1 MDLNFTPEEEAFR
14 TEVRTFLADKLPA
27 KLADKVATGKHLER
41 ADMAQW
47 HAILNERGWLANHW
61 PREWGGPGWSAV
73 QKFIFENECALAHA
87 PRIVPFGVNMLGPVL
102 IKYGSEAQK
111 RRWLPRILDGADW
124 WCQGYSEPGAGS
136 DLASV
141 KTTAVRGTDAQGDH
155 YIVNGQKTWTTL
167 GQHAN
172 MIFCLVRTNREA
184 KKQEGISFLLIDM
197 KSPGVELRP
206 IITLDG
212 EHEVNEVFFTDVR
225 VPAENLVGE
234 EDKGWTCAK
243 YLLTYE
249 RTNIAG
255 VGFSVAALEQLK
267 VIAARR
273 IKNGRPL
280 AEDPVFAARMARVE
294 IDLENMKTTNLRV
307 IAAVAGG
314 GVPGAESSML
324 KIRGTEIRQEI
335 SSLIRRAM
343 GPHARPFVV
352 EALKEGYS
360 GAPVEPTGAASAA
373 ARYFNNR
380 KLSIFGGSNEIQK
393 NIISKMI
400 LGL

>member
-1 MDLNFTPEEEAFR
+1 M
-14 TEVRTFLADKLPA
+14 
-27 KLADKVATGKHLER
+27 
-41 ADMAQW
+41 

-61 PREWGGPGWSAV
+61 PQEHGGPGWGAV
-73 QKFIFENECALAHA
+73 QKFIFDTECALAGG

-102 IKYGSEAQK
+102 IKYGNEQQK
-111 RRWLPRILDGADW
+111 KYWLPRILNGDDW

-141 KTTAVRGTDAQGDH
+141 KTTAVRVTDETGDH
-155 YIVNGQKTWTTL
+155 YIVNGQKTWTTQ

-172 MIFCLVRTNREA
+172 MIFCLVRTNKEA
-184 KKQEGISFLLIDM
+184 KAQAGISFLLVDM
-197 KSPGVELRP
+197 TAPGVELRP
-206 IITLDG
+206 IRTLDG
-212 EHEVNEVFFTDVR
+212 DKEVNEVFFTDVK
-225 VPAENLVGE
+225 VPVENLVGE
-234 EDKGWTCAK
+234 ENKGWTYAK

-249 RTNIAG
+249 RTGIAG
-255 VGFSVAALEQLK
+255 VGFCISALAKLK
-267 VIAARR
+267 VIAAKVH
-273 IKNGRPL
+273 KNGKPL
-280 AEDPVFAARMARVE
+280 NQDPLFAARMARVE

-335 SSLIRRAM
+335 LSLIRRAM
-343 GPHARPFVV
+343 GPYAVPYID
-352 EALKEGYS
+352 EAQYEGWNE
-360 GAPVEPTGAASAA
+360 APVGGIDEAATAAAS
-373 ARYFNNR
+373 YFNYR

>member
-1 MDLNFTPEEEAFR
+1 MDLNLTPEEQAFR
-14 TEVRTFLADKLPA
+14 AEVRRFIAEKVPA
-27 KLADKVATGKHLER
+27 RLTDKVRHGQHLTK
-41 ADMAQW
+41 ADYEEW
-47 HAILNERGWLANHW
+47 HAILHAQGWLANHW
-61 PREWGGPGWSAV
+61 PQAWGGTGWNAV
-73 QKFIFENECALAHA
+73 EKFIFENECALAWC
-87 PRIVPFGVNMLGPVL
+87 PRTVPFGVNMLGPVL
-102 IKYGSEAQK
+102 IKYGNEAQK
-111 RRWLPRILDGADW
+111 RYWLPRILSGEDW

-141 KTTAVRGTDAQGDH
+141 KTSAVRQGDH

-167 GQHAN
+167 GHHAN

-184 KKQEGISFLLIDM
+184 KQQEGISFLLIDM
-197 KSPGVELRP
+197 TSPGIEVRP

-212 EHEVNEVFFTDVR
+212 EHEVNEVFFTDVK
-225 VPAENLVGE
+225 VPVENLVGE
-234 EDKGWTCAK
+234 ENKGWTCAK

-255 VGFSVAALEQLK
+255 VGFSVAALARLK
-267 VIAARR
+267 VIAQKVM
-273 IKNGRPL
+273 KNGRPL
-280 AEDPVFAARMARVE
+280 AQDPLFAARLAKVE

-314 GVPGAESSML
+314 GAPGAESSML
-324 KIRGTEIRQEI
+324 KIKGTEIRQEI
-335 SSLIRRAM
+335 NALTRRAM
-343 GPHARPFVV
+343 GPYALPFLP
-352 EALKEGYS
+352 EALEG
-360 GAPVEPTGAASAA
+360 GAEDDASVGPRDAAYAA
-373 ARYFNNR
+373 AQYFNNR

>member
-14 TEVRTFLADKLPA
+14 AEVQAFLKDKLPA
-27 KLADKVATGKHLER
+27 RIANKVKAGQRLTKADQDE
-41 ADMAQW
+41 W

-61 PREWGGPGWSAV
+61 PEEYGGPGWGAV
-73 QKFIFENECALAHA
+73 EKFIFDTECALAGG

-102 IKYGSEAQK
+102 IKFGNEAQK
-111 RRWLPRILDGADW
+111 KYWLPRILSGEDW

-141 KTTAVRGTDAQGDH
+141 KTTAVRQGDH
-155 YIVNGQKTWTTL
+155 YIVNGQKTWTTQ

-172 MIFCLVRTNREA
+172 MIFCLVRTDREA
-184 KKQEGISFLLIDM
+184 KAQSGISFLLVDM

-206 IITLDG
+206 IRTLDG
-212 EHEVNEVFFTDVR
+212 DKEVNEVFFTDVK
-225 VPAENLVGE
+225 VPVENLVGE
-234 EDKGWTCAK
+234 ENKGWTYAK

-249 RTNIAG
+249 RTGIAG
-255 VGFSVAALEQLK
+255 VGFCIAALAKLK
-267 VIAARR
+267 VIAAKVM
-273 IKNGRPL
+273 KNGKPL
-280 AEDPVFAARMARVE
+280 DQDPLFAARMAQVE

-335 SSLIRRAM
+335 LSLMRRAV
-343 GPHARPFVV
+343 GPYALPFIE
-352 EALKEGYS
+352 EAQYEGY
-360 GAPVEPTGAASAA
+360 ADEPVGPKEAATAA
-373 ARYFNNR
+373 ANYFNYR
-380 KLSIFGGSNEIQK
+380 KL
-393 NIISKMI
+393 
-400 LGL
+400 

>member
-14 TEVRTFLADKLPA
+14 AEVQAFLKDKLPA
-27 KLADKVATGKHLER
+27 RIANKVKAGQRLTKADQDE
-41 ADMAQW
+41 W

-61 PREWGGPGWSAV
+61 PEEYGGPGWGAV
-73 QKFIFENECALAHA
+73 EKFIFDTECALAGG

-102 IKYGSEAQK
+102 IKFGNEAQK
-111 RRWLPRILDGADW
+111 KYWLPRILSCEDW

-141 KTTAVRGTDAQGDH
+141 KTTAVRQGDH
-155 YIVNGQKTWTTL
+155 YIVNGQKTWTTQ

-172 MIFCLVRTNREA
+172 MIFCLVRTDREA
-184 KKQEGISFLLIDM
+184 KAQSGISFLLVDM

-206 IITLDG
+206 IRTLDG
-212 EHEVNEVFFTDVR
+212 DKEVNEVFFTDVK
-225 VPAENLVGE
+225 VPVENLVGE
-234 EDKGWTCAK
+234 ENKGWTYAK

-249 RTNIAG
+249 RTGIAG
-255 VGFSVAALEQLK
+255 VGFCIAALAKLQ
-267 VIAARR
+267 VIAAKVM
-273 IKNGRPL
+273 KNGKPL
-280 AEDPVFAARMARVE
+280 DQDPLFAARMAQVE

-335 SSLIRRAM
+335 LSLIRRAV
-343 GPHARPFVV
+343 GPYALPFIE
-352 EALKEGYS
+352 EAQYEGY
-360 GAPVEPTGAASAA
+360 ADEPVGPKEAATAA
-373 ARYFNNR
+373 ANYFNYR

>member
-14 TEVRTFLADKLPA
+14 AEVQAFLKDKLPA
-27 KLADKVATGKHLER
+27 RIANKVKAGQRLTKADQDE
-41 ADMAQW
+41 W

-61 PREWGGPGWSAV
+61 PEEYGGPGWGAV
-73 QKFIFENECALAHA
+73 EKFIFDTECALAGG

-102 IKYGSEAQK
+102 IKFGNEAQK
-111 RRWLPRILDGADW
+111 KYWLPRILSGEDW

-141 KTTAVRGTDAQGDH
+141 KTTAVRQGDH
-155 YIVNGQKTWTTL
+155 YIVNGQKTWTTQ

-172 MIFCLVRTNREA
+172 MIFCLVRTDREA
-184 KKQEGISFLLIDM
+184 KAQSGISFLLVDM
-197 KSPGVELRP
+197 NSPGVELRP
-206 IITLDG
+206 IRTLDG
-212 EHEVNEVFFTDVR
+212 DREVNEVFFTDVK
-225 VPAENLVGE
+225 VPVENLVGE
-234 EDKGWTCAK
+234 ENKGWTYAK

-249 RTNIAG
+249 RTGIAG
-255 VGFSVAALEQLK
+255 VGFCIAALAKLK
-267 VIAARR
+267 VIAAKVM
-273 IKNGRPL
+273 KNGKPL
-280 AEDPVFAARMARVE
+280 DQDPLFAARMAQVE

-335 SSLIRRAM
+335 LSLMRRAV
-343 GPHARPFVV
+343 GPYALPFIE
-352 EALKEGYS
+352 EAQYEGY
-360 GAPVEPTGAASAA
+360 ADEPVGPKEAATAA
-373 ARYFNNR
+373 ANYFNYR

>member
-14 TEVRTFLADKLPA
+14 AEVQAFLKAKLPA
-27 KLADKVATGKHLER
+27 RIATKVKAGQRLTKADQDE
-41 ADMAQW
+41 W

-61 PREWGGPGWSAV
+61 PEEYGGPGWGAV
-73 QKFIFENECALAHA
+73 EKFIFDTECALAGG

-102 IKYGSEAQK
+102 IKFGNEAQK
-111 RRWLPRILDGADW
+111 KYWLPRILSGEDW

-141 KTTAVRGTDAQGDH
+141 KTTAVRQGDH
-155 YIVNGQKTWTTL
+155 YVVNGQKTWTTQ

-172 MIFCLVRTNREA
+172 MIFCLVRTDREA
-184 KKQEGISFLLIDM
+184 KAQSGISFLLVDM

-206 IITLDG
+206 IRTLDG
-212 EHEVNEVFFTDVR
+212 DKEVNEVFFTDVK
-225 VPAENLVGE
+225 VPVENLVGE
-234 EDKGWTCAK
+234 ENKGWTYAK

-249 RTNIAG
+249 RTGIAG
-255 VGFSVAALEQLK
+255 VGFCIAALAKLQ
-267 VIAARR
+267 VIAAKVM
-273 IKNGRPL
+273 KNGKPL
-280 AEDPVFAARMARVE
+280 DQDPLFAARMAQVE

-307 IAAVAGG
+307 IASVAGG

-335 SSLIRRAM
+335 LSLMRRAV
-343 GPHARPFVV
+343 GPYALPFIE
-352 EALKEGYS
+352 EAQYEGY
-360 GAPVEPTGAASAA
+360 ADEPVGPKEAATAA
-373 ARYFNNR
+373 ANYFNYR

>member
-14 TEVRTFLADKLPA
+14 AEVQAFLKDKLPA
-27 KLADKVATGKHLER
+27 RIANKVKAGQRLTKADQDE
-41 ADMAQW
+41 W

-61 PREWGGPGWSAV
+61 PEEYGGPGWGAV
-73 QKFIFENECALAHA
+73 EKFIFDTECALAGG

-102 IKYGSEAQK
+102 IKFGNEAQK
-111 RRWLPRILDGADW
+111 KYWLPRILSGEDW

-141 KTTAVRGTDAQGDH
+141 KTTAVRTSDAGGAH
-155 YIVNGQKTWTTL
+155 YIVNGQKTWTTQ

-172 MIFCLVRTNREA
+172 MIFCLVRTDREA
-184 KKQEGISFLLIDM
+184 KAQSGISFLLVDM
-197 KSPGVELRP
+197 NSPGVELRP
-206 IITLDG
+206 IRTLDG
-212 EHEVNEVFFTDVR
+212 DKEVNEVFFTDVK
-225 VPAENLVGE
+225 VPVENLVGE
-234 EDKGWTCAK
+234 ENKGWTYAK

-249 RTNIAG
+249 RTGIAG
-255 VGFSVAALEQLK
+255 VGFCIAALAKLQ
-267 VIAARR
+267 VIAAKVM
-273 IKNGRPL
+273 KNGKPL
-280 AEDPVFAARMARVE
+280 DQDPLFAARMAQVE

-335 SSLIRRAM
+335 LSLMRRAV
-343 GPHARPFVV
+343 GPYALPFIE
-352 EALKEGYS
+352 EAQYEGY
-360 GAPVEPTGAASAA
+360 ADEPVGPKEAATAA
-373 ARYFNNR
+373 ANYFNYR

>member
-1 MDLNFTPEEEAFR
+1 MDLQFTPEELAFR
-14 TEVRTFLADKLPA
+14 DEVRAFLKARLPA
-27 KLADKVATGKHLER
+27 EMAHKVHSGLRLTKQ
-41 ADMAQW
+41 DMEQW

-61 PREWGGPGWSAV
+61 PVQHGGPGWSAV
-73 QKFIFENECALAHA
+73 QKFIFEHECALAGS
-87 PRIVPFGVNMLGPVL
+87 PRLVPFGLSMLGPVL
-102 IKYGSEAQK
+102 IKYGNEQQK
-111 RRWLPRILDGADW
+111 NHWLPRILNGADW
-124 WCQGYSEPGAGS
+124 WCQGYSEPGSGS

-141 KTTAVRGTDAQGDH
+141 KTTAVREGDH
-155 YIVNGQKTWTTL
+155 YVVNGQKTWTTL

-172 MIFCLVRTNREA
+172 MIFCLVRTNKEVKA
-184 KKQEGISFLLIDM
+184 QSGISFLLVDM
-197 KSPGVELRP
+197 NSPGVEVRP

-212 EHEVNEVFFTDVR
+212 EHEVNEVFFTDVK
-225 VPAENLVGE
+225 VPVKNLVGE
-234 EDKGWTCAK
+234 ENKGWTYAK

-255 VGFSVAALEQLK
+255 VGFSVASLEKLK
-267 VIAARR
+267 VAASRMMY
-273 IKNGRPL
+273 NGKPL
-280 AEDPVFAARMARVE
+280 SQDPLFAARMARVE

-335 SSLIRRAM
+335 LSLIRRAM
-343 GPHARPFVV
+343 GPYAAPYV
-352 EALKEGYS
+352 EEAMHGQS
-360 GAPVEPTGAASAA
+360 TEPPIGPEEAVSAA
-373 ARYFNNR
+373 AVYFNYR

>member
-14 TEVRTFLADKLPA
+14 AEVQAFLKDKLPA
-27 KLADKVATGKHLER
+27 RIANKVKAGQRLTKADQDE
-41 ADMAQW
+41 W

-61 PREWGGPGWSAV
+61 PEEYGGPGWGAV
-73 QKFIFENECALAHA
+73 EKFIFDTECALAGG

-102 IKYGSEAQK
+102 IKFGNEAQK
-111 RRWLPRILDGADW
+111 KYWLPRILSGEDW

-141 KTTAVRGTDAQGDH
+141 KTTAVRQGDH
-155 YIVNGQKTWTTL
+155 YIVNGQKTWTTQ

-172 MIFCLVRTNREA
+172 MIFCLVRTDREA
-184 KKQEGISFLLIDM
+184 KAQSGISFLLVDM

-206 IITLDG
+206 IRTLDG
-212 EHEVNEVFFTDVR
+212 DKEVNEVFFTDVK
-225 VPAENLVGE
+225 VPVENLVGE
-234 EDKGWTCAK
+234 ENKGWTYAK

-249 RTNIAG
+249 RTGIAG
-255 VGFSVAALEQLK
+255 VGFCIAALAKLKVVAAK
-267 VIAARR
+267 VM
-273 IKNGRPL
+273 KNGQPL
-280 AEDPVFAARMARVE
+280 DQDPLFAARMAQVE

-335 SSLIRRAM
+335 LSLMRRAV
-343 GPHARPFVV
+343 GPYALPFIE
-352 EALKEGYS
+352 EAQYEGY
-360 GAPVEPTGAASAA
+360 ADEPVGPKEAATAA
-373 ARYFNNR
+373 ANYFNYR

>member
-14 TEVRTFLADKLPA
+14 AEVQAFLKDKLPA
-27 KLADKVATGKHLER
+27 RIANKVKAGQRLTKADQDE
-41 ADMAQW
+41 W

-61 PREWGGPGWSAV
+61 PEEYGGPGWGAV
-73 QKFIFENECALAHA
+73 EKFIFDTECALAGG

-102 IKYGSEAQK
+102 IKFGNEAQK
-111 RRWLPRILDGADW
+111 KYWLPRILSGEDW

-141 KTTAVRGTDAQGDH
+141 KTTAVRQGAH
-155 YIVNGQKTWTTL
+155 YIVNGQKTWTTQ

-172 MIFCLVRTNREA
+172 MIFCLVRTDREA
-184 KKQEGISFLLIDM
+184 KAQSGISFLLVDM
-197 KSPGVELRP
+197 NSPGVELRP
-206 IITLDG
+206 IRTLDG
-212 EHEVNEVFFTDVR
+212 DREVNEVFFTDVK
-225 VPAENLVGE
+225 VPVENLVGE
-234 EDKGWTCAK
+234 ENKGWTYAK

-249 RTNIAG
+249 RTGIAG
-255 VGFSVAALEQLK
+255 VGFCIAALAKLK
-267 VIAARR
+267 VIAAKVM
-273 IKNGRPL
+273 KNGKPL
-280 AEDPVFAARMARVE
+280 DQDPLFAARMAQVE

-335 SSLIRRAM
+335 LSLISRAM
-343 GPHARPFVV
+343 GPYAVPYID
-352 EALKEGYS
+352 EAQYEGWNE
-360 GAPVEPTGAASAA
+360 APVGGIDEAATAAAS
-373 ARYFNNR
+373 YFNYR

>member
-1 MDLNFTPEEEAFR
+1 MDLNFTPQEEAFR
-14 TEVRTFLADKLPA
+14 AEVQAFLKAKLPERIA
-27 KLADKVATGKHLER
+27 TKVKAGQRLTKADQDE
-41 ADMAQW
+41 W

-61 PREWGGPGWSAV
+61 PEAYGGPGWGAV
-73 QKFIFENECALAHA
+73 EKFIFDTECALAGG

-102 IKYGSEAQK
+102 IKFGNEAQK
-111 RRWLPRILDGADW
+111 TYWLPRILSGQDW

-141 KTTAVRGTDAQGDH
+141 KTTAVRQGDH
-155 YIVNGQKTWTTL
+155 YIVNGQKTWTTQ

-172 MIFCLVRTNREA
+172 MIFCLVRTDREA
-184 KKQEGISFLLIDM
+184 KAQSGISFLLVDM
-197 KSPGVELRP
+197 NSPGVELRP
-206 IITLDG
+206 IRTLDG
-212 EHEVNEVFFTDVR
+212 DKEVNEVFFTDVK
-225 VPAENLVGE
+225 VPVENLVGE
-234 EDKGWTCAK
+234 ENKGWTYAK

-249 RTNIAG
+249 RTGIAG
-255 VGFSVAALEQLK
+255 VGFCIAALAKLQVVAAK
-267 VIAARR
+267 VL
-273 IKNGRPL
+273 KNGKPL
-280 AEDPVFAARMARVE
+280 DQDPLFAARMAQVE

-335 SSLIRRAM
+335 LSLIRRAM
-343 GPHARPFVV
+343 GPYALPFIE
-352 EALKEGYS
+352 EAQYEGY
-360 GAPVEPTGAASAA
+360 ADEPVGPKEAATAA
-373 ARYFNNR
+373 ANYFNYR

>member
-14 TEVRTFLADKLPA
+14 AEVQAFLKAKLPERIA
-27 KLADKVATGKHLER
+27 TKVKAGQRLSKADQDE
-41 ADMAQW
+41 W

-61 PREWGGPGWSAV
+61 PEAYGGPGWGAV
-73 QKFIFENECALAHA
+73 EKFIFDTECALAGG

-102 IKYGSEAQK
+102 IKFGNEAQK
-111 RRWLPRILDGADW
+111 RYWLPRILSGADW

-141 KTTAVRGTDAQGDH
+141 KTTAVRQGDH
-155 YIVNGQKTWTTL
+155 YIVNGQKTWTTQ

-172 MIFCLVRTNREA
+172 MIFCLVRTDREA
-184 KKQEGISFLLIDM
+184 KAQSGISFLLVDM
-197 KSPGVELRP
+197 QSPGVELRP
-206 IITLDG
+206 IRTLDG
-212 EHEVNEVFFTDVR
+212 DKEVNEVFFTDVK
-225 VPAENLVGE
+225 VPVENLVGE
-234 EDKGWTCAK
+234 ENKGWTYAK

-249 RTNIAG
+249 RTGIAG
-255 VGFSVAALEQLK
+255 VGFCIAALAKLKVVAAK
-267 VIAARR
+267 VM
-273 IKNGRPL
+273 KNGQPL
-280 AEDPVFAARMARVE
+280 DQDPLFAARMAQVE

-335 SSLIRRAM
+335 LSLIRRAV
-343 GPHARPFVV
+343 GPYALPFIE
-352 EALKEGYS
+352 EAQYEGY
-360 GAPVEPTGAASAA
+360 ADEPVGPKEAATAA
-373 ARYFNNR
+373 ANYFNYR

>member
-1 MDLNFTPEEEAFR
+1 MDLNFTPQEEAFR
-14 TEVRTFLADKLPA
+14 AEVQAFLKAKLPERIA
-27 KLADKVATGKHLER
+27 TKVKAGQRLSKADQDE
-41 ADMAQW
+41 W

-61 PREWGGPGWSAV
+61 PKEYGGPGWGAV
-73 QKFIFENECALAHA
+73 EKFIFDTECALAGG

-102 IKYGSEAQK
+102 IKFGNEAQK
-111 RRWLPRILDGADW
+111 KYWLPRILSGEDW

-141 KTTAVRGTDAQGDH
+141 KTTAVRQGDH
-155 YIVNGQKTWTTL
+155 YIVNGQKTWTTQ

-172 MIFCLVRTNREA
+172 MIFCLVRTDREA
-184 KKQEGISFLLIDM
+184 KAQSGISFLLVDM
-197 KSPGVELRP
+197 QSPGVELRP
-206 IITLDG
+206 IRTLDG
-212 EHEVNEVFFTDVR
+212 DKEVNEVFFTDVK
-225 VPAENLVGE
+225 VPVENLVGE
-234 EDKGWTCAK
+234 ENKGWTYAK

-249 RTNIAG
+249 RTGIAG
-255 VGFSVAALEQLK
+255 VGFCIAALAKLQ
-267 VIAARR
+267 VIAAKVM
-273 IKNGRPL
+273 KNGKPL
-280 AEDPVFAARMARVE
+280 DQDPLFAARMAQVE

-335 SSLIRRAM
+335 LSLIRRAV
-343 GPHARPFVV
+343 GPYALPFIE
-352 EALKEGYS
+352 EAQYEGY
-360 GAPVEPTGAASAA
+360 ADEPVGPKEAATAA
-373 ARYFNNR
+373 ANYFNYR

>member
-1 MDLNFTPEEEAFR
+1 MDLNFTPQEEAFR
-14 TEVRTFLADKLPA
+14 AEVQAFLKAKLPERIA
-27 KLADKVATGKHLER
+27 TKVKAGQRLSKADQDE
-41 ADMAQW
+41 W

-61 PREWGGPGWSAV
+61 PQEYGGPGWGAV
-73 QKFIFENECALAHA
+73 EKFIFDTECALAGG

-102 IKYGSEAQK
+102 IKFGNEAQK
-111 RRWLPRILDGADW
+111 KYWLPRILSGEDW

-141 KTTAVRGTDAQGDH
+141 KTTAVRQGDH
-155 YIVNGQKTWTTL
+155 YIVNGQKTWTTQ

-172 MIFCLVRTNREA
+172 MIFCLVRTDREA
-184 KKQEGISFLLIDM
+184 KAQSGISFLLVDM

-206 IITLDG
+206 IRTLDG
-212 EHEVNEVFFTDVR
+212 DKEVNEVFFTDVK
-225 VPAENLVGE
+225 VPVENLVGE
-234 EDKGWTCAK
+234 ENKGWTYAK

-249 RTNIAG
+249 RTGIAG
-255 VGFSVAALEQLK
+255 VGFCIAALAKLK
-267 VIAARR
+267 VIAAKVM
-273 IKNGRPL
+273 KNGQPL
-280 AEDPVFAARMARVE
+280 DQDPLFAARMAQVE

-335 SSLIRRAM
+335 LSLIRRAV
-343 GPHARPFVV
+343 GPYALPFIE
-352 EALKEGYS
+352 EAQYEGY
-360 GAPVEPTGAASAA
+360 ADEPVGPKEAATAA
-373 ARYFNNR
+373 ANYFNYR